1 MKKIM
6 ICALFSL
13 AAHTTIIENIP
24 LQWLKNTTFY
34 IDDHGSSMLLGQ
46 LLIRLENK
54 KMDFGQ
60 FIAELLQL
68 LNTQKKENLQLKSRI
83 AALEHMLLPPDQ
95 LQNKH

>member
-1 MKKIM
+1 M
-6 ICALFSL
+6 IGIFFTL
-13 AAHTTIIENIP
+13 ATHTTIIEKIP

-60 FIAELLQL
+60 FLAELLQL
-68 LNTQKKENLQLKSRI
+68 LSVQKKENMQLKSRI
-83 AALEHMLLPPDQ
+83 DRLEQVILSSDQ
-95 LQNKH
+95 LSSKD